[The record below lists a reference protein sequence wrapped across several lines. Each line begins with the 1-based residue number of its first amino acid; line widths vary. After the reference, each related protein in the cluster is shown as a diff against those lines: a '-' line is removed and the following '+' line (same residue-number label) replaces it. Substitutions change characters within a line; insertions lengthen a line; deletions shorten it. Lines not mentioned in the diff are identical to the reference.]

1 MASFDLAALSTSS
14 LHSARLWGAN
24 GLPATM
30 KYPAIDTAMIA
41 GNMTRLGRRE
51 PRCVRGRFSFFGRSS
66 EPDWTPLARE
76 LKRPGVSLMVLW
88 QEYRQIAGKPVL
100 LRCGSR
106 AARNPALCYVQFG
119 ARTTAVKP
127 HFDSLFDSG
136 LVLHSG
142 ELPTSFL
149 GRCHLLRI

>member
-1 MASFDLAALSTSS
+1 MEFTKMADDIPQYEFSAAEE
-14 LHSARLWGAN
+14 RLQRAAQRKANLDAYAASPTGQAQAAKRAAAQTAFGAYE
-24 GLPATM
+24 T
-30 KYPAIDTAMIA
+30 
-41 GNMTRLGRRE
+41 
-51 PRCVRGRFSFFGRSS
+51 
-66 EPDWTPLARE
+66 LARE